1 VTEPTTGITPSDHHP
16 LHESHIRQELQIAD
30 DGAVLGLAWR
40 LICYCGYEG
49 PSRER
54 SDLAVRDEDQHQLT
68 AWIDHAESA

>member
-1 VTEPTTGITPSDHHP
+1 MSALSDRHP
-16 LHESHIRQELQIAD
+16 KHESHIRQEMQVD
-30 DGAVLGLAWR
+30 DAGAVVGLAWR

-54 SDLAVRDEDQHQLT
+54 SDLASRDEEQHHLE